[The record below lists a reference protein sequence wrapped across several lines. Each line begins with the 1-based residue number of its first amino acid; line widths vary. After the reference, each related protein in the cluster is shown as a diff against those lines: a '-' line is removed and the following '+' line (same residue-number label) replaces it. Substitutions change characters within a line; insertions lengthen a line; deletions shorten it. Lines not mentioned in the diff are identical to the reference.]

1 MDDRIYFQYILERKI
16 KVHLSQ
22 RVLEARTSGTIRL
35 AEMAR
40 ERTASGVRVHDLAEG
55 EPDFDTP
62 QHIIEAAHRAALSGQ
77 TRYTSVAGTQDL
89 REAVAEKFRRDNGLK
104 CTADAVIV
112 GTGAKQL
119 IFNALLASLNDGDE
133 AIIPAPY
140 WVSYPDMVM
149 IAGGLPVVV
158 DCSKTGLKIAPDALS
173 AAITPR
179 TRWLILNSPCNP
191 SGAVYSADELAAL
204 AEVLREAP
212 NVAIMC
218 DDIYEKILFT
228 GAPFATMAEV
238 APDLAAR
245 ALTVNGVSKSHAMTG
260 WRIGFATGPRDFID
274 AMAKLQGQSTT
285 NASSVSQAAALAA
298 LTGPQDQVED
308 WGRAYLKRR
317 DKVVAAIRAIP
328 GLEARV
334 PDGAFY
340 VFINCG
346 AVIGKAKPDGTAIE
360 TDIAMSEYLLETA
373 GVALVPGT
381 EFGSPR
387 HLRLCFAKSG
397 KEVLAAC
404 AKMGKALAALS

>member
-1 MDDRIYFQYILERKI
+1 M
-16 KVHLSQ
+16 HLSQ
-22 RVLEARTSGTIRL
+22 RVLKARDSGTIRL
-35 AEMAR
+35 AEMVR
-40 ERTASGVRVHDLAEG
+40 ERKASGVTVHDLAEG

-62 QHIIEAAHRAALSGQ
+62 RHITEAAHRAALSGQ
-77 TRYTSVAGTQDL
+77 TRYTSVAGTQEL
-89 REAVAEKFRRDNGLK
+89 RDAVAEKFRRDNGLK
-104 CTADAVIV
+104 CTADTVIV

-119 IFNALLASLNDGDE
+119 IFNALLAGMNEGDE

-158 DCSKTGLKIAPDALS
+158 DCSKTGFKISPDALS

-179 TRWLILNSPCNP
+179 TRWLILNSPSNP
-191 SGAVYSADELAAL
+191 SGAVYSANEFAAL
-204 AEVLREAP
+204 AVVLREAP

-238 APDLAAR
+238 SPDLAAR
-245 ALTVNGVSKSHAMTG
+245 TLTVNGVSKSHAMTG
-260 WRIGFATGPRDFID
+260 WRIGFAAGPKGFID

-308 WGRAYLKRR
+308 WGRAYLRRR
-317 DKVVAAIRAIP
+317 DKVIAAIRAIP
-328 GLEARV
+328 GLEARA

-340 VFINCG
+340 VFIGCG
-346 AVIGKAKPDGTAIE
+346 AVIGKAKPDGTVIE
-360 TDIAMSEYLLETA
+360 TDIALSEYLLETA
-373 GVALVPGT
+373 GVALVPGS
-381 EFGSPR
+381 EFGNPR
-387 HLRLCFAKSG
+387 HLRLCFAKSS
-397 KEVLAAC
+397 KDVLLAC
-404 AKMGKALAALS
+404 AKMGKALAALSQSTAN